1 MATTVALTNPM
12 ALTNPTVQAAPQAS
26 APGTPVL
33 TVDTELVRQRYLVL
47 CGALP
52 GVQLHYAVKANPAP
66 AVLTTLLELGSQWD
80 VASPGEIDA
89 VLEIGGEP
97 RQMSYGNTIKKAAD
111 ISYAAAQGL
120 RRFTVDSAPE
130 LAKIIALAPRA
141 TVLVRLATSGA
152 GADLALGSKS
162 GCPERKPGTCSR
174 WRTTPASR
182 SAWPSMSGANS
193 AGRMPGTLRWPRRR
207 DCGPACAPRAAT
219 WR

>member
-1 MATTVALTNPM
+1 MATTVALTNPV
-12 ALTNPTVQAAPQAS
+12 ALTDHTVQAAPQAS

-66 AVLTTLLELGSQWD
+66 AVLATLLELGSQWD

-97 RQMSYGNTIKKAAD
+97 GQMSYGNTIKKAAD

-130 LAKIIALAPRA
+130 LAKIIARLPARRCWSGWQPPAPARTGRWDRNSA
-141 TVLVRLATSGA
+141 APS
-152 GADLALGSKS
+152 
-162 GCPERKPGTCSR
+162 RKPGTCSR
-174 WRTTPASR
+174 WRTTPAIR

-193 AGRMPGTLRWPRRR
+193 AGRMPGTLRWPRPR
-207 DCGPACAPRAAT
+207 DCGRACAPRAAT

>member
-1 MATTVALTNPM
+1 M
-12 ALTNPTVQAAPQAS
+12 
-26 APGTPVL
+26 L
-33 TVDTELVRQRYLVL
+33 TVDTELVRQRCLVL
-47 CGALP
+47 QGALP

-66 AVLTTLLELGSQWD
+66 AVLTTLLELGCQWD

-97 RQMSYGNTIKKAAD
+97 GQMSYGNTIKKSAD
-111 ISYAAAQGL
+111 ISYAAAHGL

-130 LAKIIALAPRA
+130 LAKIIALAPGA

-152 GADLALGSKS
+152 GADWALGSS
-162 GCPERKPGTCSR
+162 AAPSRKPGTCSR
-174 WRTTPASR
+174 WRTTPVIR

-193 AGRMPGTLRWPRRR
+193 TGRMPGTLRWPRPR

-219 WR
+219 WP